1 MRQNI
6 SVLLLAFVS
15 CVCLIFGCTD
25 GGLVATVSNST
36 GSDIRLVSV
45 GTAEPEEKLPLVIP
59 AGKSTSL
66 HFSNFPDGFYF
77 EVEYEGKVYEGY
89 SGNLNG
95 SIGHK
100 GSVSIDIFVED
111 GKLSSQ
117 RGALKEVGKRDD
129 QN

>member
-1 MRQNI
+1 MKKASFCI
-6 SVLLLAFVS
+6 GALALLVALF
-15 CVCLIFGCTD
+15 FGCTE

-59 AGKSTSL
+59 ADKSTPL
-66 HFSNFPDGFYF
+66 HFSDFPDGFYF
-77 EVEYEGKVYEGY
+77 EVEYEGKVYEGD

-117 RGALKEVGKRDD
+117 RGTLKEVGKRDD

>member
-1 MRQNI
+1 M
-6 SVLLLAFVS
+6 
-15 CVCLIFGCTD
+15 
-25 GGLVATVSNST
+25 ATVSNST

-77 EVEYEGKVYEGY
+77 EVEYEGKVYEGD

-117 RGALKEVGKRDD
+117 RGTLKEVGKRYD